1 MWDNRK
7 ISVILPTYNEKDSIR
22 DVIENFFATG
32 YVDEIIVVNNNAREG
47 TEQEVAKTRAIQV
60 FEKRQGYGYAI
71 HRGFDEAS
79 GDLIVLS
86 EPDGT
91 FEAKDILK
99 LLVYSDSFDSVWGTR
114 TNIALVGSGAN
125 MGMFLRWGNVLAAKV
140 MQNLYNTPRLTDVGC
155 TFKLFK
161 REVIEKIKDKF
172 TIGSQHFGPE
182 LMLLT
187 ILNGFSFVEIP
198 VNYYKRV
205 GKSSVTGH
213 KSKTVILAVK
223 MLNLIFLYYL
233 RNIFVRIMRRCN
245 V

>member
-1 MWDNRK
+1 MWNNKK

-22 DVIENFFATG
+22 DAIENFFATG
-32 YVDEIIVVNNNAREG
+32 YVDEIIVVNNNASEG
-47 TEQEVAKTRAIQV
+47 TAEEVAQTGAIQV
-60 FEKRQGYGYAI
+60 FEKKQGYGYAI
-71 HRGFDEAS
+71 RRGFDAAS
-79 GDLIVLS
+79 GELIVLS

-91 FEAKDILK
+91 FEARDILK
-99 LLVYSDSFDSVWGTR
+99 LLVYSDSFDAVWGTR

-125 MGMFLRWGNVLAAKV
+125 MGSFMRWGNVLTAKI
-140 MQNLYNTPRLTDVGC
+140 MQNLFNTPRLTDVGC

-187 ILNGFSFVEIP
+187 ILHGFSFVEIP

-213 KSKTVILAVK
+213 KSKTFILAVR
-223 MLNLIFLYYL
+223 MLNLIMLYFF
-233 RNIFVRIMRRCN
+233 RNLFVKRIRR
-245 V
+245 